1 VPVPSQEAGIMYR
14 IFIVEDDTI
23 IANALSAHLS
33 KWDYD
38 IKCAGDF
45 KNIMEGFASFDPQIV
60 LLDIM
65 LPFFNGFHWCQEI
78 RKVSKVP
85 IIFLSSAGDN
95 MNIVMAM
102 NMGGDEF
109 IEKPF
114 DLNVVTAKIQAV
126 LRRAYS
132 FQGGSQVMEYKGLL
146 LNLGDASAAYK
157 EQRLTLT
164 KNEFR
169 ILQILL
175 ENSGKI
181 VSRDT
186 IITGLW
192 ESDEFIDD
200 NTLTVNVSR
209 LRKKMEELGL
219 FGFIKTKKGIGY
231 IIE

>member
-1 VPVPSQEAGIMYR
+1 MYR

-231 IIE
+231 IME

>member
-1 VPVPSQEAGIMYR
+1 MYR

>member
-1 VPVPSQEAGIMYR
+1 MYR
-14 IFIVEDDTI
+14 ILIVEDDMT
-23 IANALSAHLS
+23 IANALAEHLGR
-33 KWDYD
+33 WDYEAVCV
-38 IKCAGDF
+38 KDF
-45 KNIMEGFASFDPQIV
+45 KNIMECFAAFDPQLV
-60 LLDIM
+60 LLDIV

-78 RKVSKVP
+78 RKLSRVP
-85 IIFLSSAGDN
+85 IVFLSSASDN

-126 LRRAYS
+126 LRRAYA
-132 FQGGSQVMEYKGLL
+132 FQGSGNVLEYRGLL
-146 LNLGDASAAYK
+146 LNLNDASVSYK
-157 EQRLTLT
+157 EQRIVLT

-169 ILQILL
+169 ILKMLL

-186 IITGLW
+186 IIAGLW

-209 LRKKMEELGL
+209 LRKKLEELGL
-219 FGFIKTKKGIGY
+219 HDCIKTKKGIGY
-231 IIE
+231 IAE

>member
-1 VPVPSQEAGIMYR
+1 MYR

-45 KNIMEGFASFDPQIV
+45 KNIMEGFASFDPQLV

>member
-1 VPVPSQEAGIMYR
+1 MYR
-14 IFIVEDDTI
+14 IFIVEDDMT
-23 IANALSAHLS
+23 IANALSLHLS
-33 KWDYD
+33 RWNYD
-38 IKCAGDF
+38 VVCAEDF
-45 KNIMEGFASFDPQIV
+45 KNIVESFAAFDPQLV

-78 RKVSKVP
+78 RKISRVP
-85 IIFLSSAGDN
+85 IIFLSSASDN

-132 FQGGSQVMEYKGLL
+132 FQGSGNILEHQGLI
-146 LNLGDASAAYK
+146 LNLNDASVMYR
-157 EQRLTLT
+157 EQKLTLT

-175 ENSGKI
+175 ESSGKI

-200 NTLTVNVSR
+200 NTLTVNISR
-209 LRKKMEELGL
+209 LRKKLEDLGL
-219 FGFIKTKKGIGY
+219 GDCIKTKKGIGY

>member
-1 VPVPSQEAGIMYR
+1 MYR

-146 LNLGDASAAYK
+146 LNLGDASVAYK
-157 EQRLTLT
+157 EQRLALT